1 MVRNNHIKN
10 IKCKSIKKSISGD
23 WSCTDY
29 EQKLSLVV
37 FGLKLRFEL
46 KRKWRKKLDLFN
58 LAKIKK
64 NQKFKDEFETNSQVR
79 NQLSV

>member
-1 MVRNNHIKN
+1 
-10 IKCKSIKKSISGD
+10 
-23 WSCTDY
+23 
-29 EQKLSLVV
+29 LVV